1 MNERTCEWCRWFVRH
16 HSSDDSRRHLLP
28 GQCRR
33 YPPVLDNDD
42 GFPGVSEQEF
52 CGEWADRRLTAE
64 QAERQDLVRQF
75 ALAIVQGVYA
85 DPRDVSIRPETAA
98 AQAQTFAIA
107 LQEFIQ
113 EGQK

>member
-1 MNERTCEWCRWFVRH
+1 MSERTCSGCRWFVRH

-52 CGEWADRRLTAE
+52 CGEWADRSLTAKE
-64 QAERQDLVRQF
+64 AERRDLIRQF
-75 ALAIVQGVYA
+75 AV
-85 DPRDVSIRPETAA
+85 
-98 AQAQTFAIA
+98 AIA
-107 LQEFIQ
+107 GEVEITAVNDIWRLAAMLADY
-113 EGQK
+113 EGQL